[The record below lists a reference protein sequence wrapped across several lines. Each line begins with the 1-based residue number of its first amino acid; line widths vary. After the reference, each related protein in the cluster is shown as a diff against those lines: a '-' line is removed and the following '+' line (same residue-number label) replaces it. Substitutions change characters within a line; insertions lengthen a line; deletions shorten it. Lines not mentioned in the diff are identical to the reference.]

1 MGSWY
6 DEQREAQARA
16 YDRAQGVLFIVRFA
30 LLFVLATVFWR
41 SGWSRE
47 LAAGLRAGVSFPFG
61 WALVH
66 GVFVALA
73 VFGYEAVLFPLSV
86 MADYSLERVHGQLHI
101 GFGLWLS
108 GYLLSLVLEM
118 GLATAGFTG
127 VYVLLRLF
135 PSTWWI
141 WATAAYALLVGGLGE
156 WGPSQLLPRVRPP
169 VPTNDEALAGDLQRI
184 GRAARLEIN
193 GVAWWDFE
201 HQDGIEDVRL
211 TGAGRQRR
219 VVFSEWAWRK
229 LEPREQV
236 FLAAR
241 HMAWHRHGAAWAVQA
256 LQVALAAGVFLGAVA
271 LADALARAAGL
282 SGAAE
287 PAAFPLLVMALFG
300 CAALAGLAAH
310 AVMRWLELRADR
322 FALEHAGGPD
332 VLQACL
338 QKQFLR
344 EPFALDAPLWQV
356 LLLHRMPTPAS
367 RLAQATAFVD
377 NKCS

>member
-47 LAAGLRAGVSFPFG
+47 LAAGLRAGFSFPFG

-127 VYVLLRLF
+127 LYVLLRLF

-141 WATAAYALLVGGLGE
+141 WATAAYAL
-156 WGPSQLLPRVRPP
+156 Q
-169 VPTNDEALAGDLQRI
+169 I
-184 GRAARLEIN
+184 GRAH
-193 GVAWWDFE
+193 V
-201 HQDGIEDVRL
+201 
-211 TGAGRQRR
+211 
-219 VVFSEWAWRK
+219 
-229 LEPREQV
+229 
-236 FLAAR
+236 
-241 HMAWHRHGAAWAVQA
+241 
-256 LQVALAAGVFLGAVA
+256 
-271 LADALARAAGL
+271 
-282 SGAAE
+282 
-287 PAAFPLLVMALFG
+287 
-300 CAALAGLAAH
+300 
-310 AVMRWLELRADR
+310 
-322 FALEHAGGPD
+322 
-332 VLQACL
+332 
-338 QKQFLR
+338 
-344 EPFALDAPLWQV
+344 
-356 LLLHRMPTPAS
+356 
-367 RLAQATAFVD
+367 
-377 NKCS
+377 